1 MKLFE
6 ISLKVLDEEFPDQEK
21 KKTNKKKESA
31 LFPIK
36 NRHQV
41 LGEKKMFKER
51 EQKDKLSKRI

>member
-21 KKTNKKKESA
+21 KKTNKKKRA

-41 LGEKKMFKER
+41 LEEKKCLNRER
-51 EQKDKLSKRI
+51 TKG

>member
-41 LGEKKMFKER
+41 LGEKKCLKR
-51 EQKDKLSKRI
+51 ENKRIN